1 VVAAATITAA
11 RRAARIVWRATVA
24 VARAIWWVIV
34 AAARIVRWSVRRTIR
49 AMVSVFNLLAFGPLG
64 IIMNMMRRN
73 RREQRGR
80 WKNQERWEREMLE
93 RQH

>member
-1 VVAAATITAA
+1 
-11 RRAARIVWRATVA
+11 
-24 VARAIWWVIV
+24 
-34 AAARIVRWSVRRTIR
+34 
-49 AMVSVFNLLAFGPLG
+49 MVSVFNLLAFGPLG